1 MLPTV
6 FGQTIQMTIKLLMLI
21 TLTLFVAPHWT
32 VQTSGVNVR
41 LRGVSAVTE
50 NVAWASGAGSTVLR
64 TVDGGTTWQKLT
76 VTSDTLD
83 FRDVDAVDA
92 QTAYVLAIG
101 NGPASRIYKTIDA
114 GKTWTLQ
121 FKNED
126 PKAFLD
132 AMSFWDANNG
142 IVFGDS
148 VDGQLY
154 ILMTNDG
161 GRVWTRVKTRSLPP
175 ALENEGAFAASGTN
189 IAVFGK
195 SHAWIGT
202 GAASKA
208 RVLHTSDRGRTWRVA
223 DTPLASGPS
232 SGIFSIAFRD
242 AKHGVIAGGDYRKE
256 QEAVDNLAIT
266 NDGGITWTLAKGLSG
281 FRSVV
286 AYVHNTK
293 TLVAIGPSGG
303 DYSTDDG
310 RTWKPIDGPGFDTF
324 SFVPRKSIGW
334 GAGAN
339 GAIGRLEFRK

>member
-1 MLPTV
+1 
-6 FGQTIQMTIKLLMLI
+6 
-21 TLTLFVAPHWT
+21 LTLFMMPHWI
-32 VQTSGVNVR
+32 VQTSGVSVR
-41 LRGVSAVTE
+41 LRGVSAVSE
-50 NVAWASGAGSTVLR
+50 SVAWASGAASTVLR
-64 TVDGGTTWQKLT
+64 TVDGGKTWQKLT
-76 VTSDTLD
+76 VTADALD
-83 FRDVDAVDA
+83 FRDVDGVDA

-101 NGPASRIYKTIDA
+101 NGPASRIYKTADA

-121 FKNED
+121 FKAED
-126 PKAFLD
+126 QKVFLD
-132 AMSFWDANNG
+132 AMSFWDADNG
-142 IVFGDS
+142 IVIGDS

-154 ILMTNDG
+154 VLTTNDG
-161 GRVWTRVKTRSLPP
+161 GRVWSRVDTKNLPP

-195 SHAWIGT
+195 SHAWIST

-208 RVLHTSDRGRTWRVA
+208 RVLHTSDRGRTWQVA
-223 DTPLASGPS
+223 NTPLASGPS

-256 QEAVDNLAIT
+256 QEAVDNLAVT
-266 NDGGITWTLAKGLSG
+266 NDGGITWTLASGLSG

-286 AYVHNTK
+286 TYVPNTK
-293 TLVAIGPSGG
+293 TLVAIGPSGS
-303 DYSTDDG
+303 DYSMDDG

-339 GAIGRLEFRK
+339 GAIGRLEFRE

>member
-1 MLPTV
+1 M
-6 FGQTIQMTIKLLMLI
+6 KLLLLI

-32 VQTSGVNVR
+32 VQTSGVSVR
-41 LRGVSAVTE
+41 LRGVSAVSE
-50 NVAWASGAGSTVLR
+50 SVAWASGAGSTVLR

-76 VTSDTLD
+76 VTSDALD

-92 QTAYVLAIG
+92 QTAYILSIG
-101 NGPASRIYKTIDA
+101 NGPASRIYKTTDA

-121 FKNED
+121 FRNED

-132 AMSFWDANNG
+132 AMSFWDADNG

-154 ILMTNDG
+154 VLTTNDG
-161 GRVWTRVKTRSLPP
+161 GRVWSRVETRNLPP

-208 RVLHTSDRGRTWRVA
+208 RVLRTTDRGRTWLVA

-242 AKHGVIAGGDYRKE
+242 ARHGAIAGGDYRKE
-256 QEAVDNLAIT
+256 SEAVDNLAIT

-286 AYVHNTK
+286 AYVPGTK

-310 RTWKPIDGPGFDTF
+310 RTWKSIAGPGFDTF
-324 SFVPRKSIGW
+324 SFVPRKSTGW

-339 GAIGRLEFRK
+339 GAIGRLDLRK